1 MFLLDIYVKVC
12 YIIIVYVVN
21 VMNKL
26 FPKGGLIH
34 GKSLLRNWT

>member
-1 MFLLDIYVKVC
+1 MFSYVILLH
-12 YIIIVYVVN
+12 VYVVN